1 MVSRSPEDLYDMIAD
16 ITRMGA
22 WSPVCKE
29 CWWDDGASPHVGAW
43 FTGRNELPDRT
54 WETRSEVVVADRG
67 REFAFVVGGSWARW
81 GYTLTPVEGGTR
93 ITESWEFLPG
103 GAAMFD
109 ERFGADAPAQ
119 IANRARGRAFR
130 HPGHARRDQTCG
142 GGRLIAPTGR
152 LSRSA

>member
-1 MVSRSPEDLYDMIAD
+1 MVNPRHAGSIVVSRSPEDVYDMIAD

-29 CWWDDGASPHVGAW
+29 CWWDDGASPRVGAW

-67 REFAFVVGGSWARW
+67 KEFAFVVGGSWTRW

-119 IANRARGRAFR
+119 IANREEAARSGIPVTLAAIKRA
-130 HPGHARRDQTCG
+130 AEAD
-142 GGRLIAPTGR
+142 
-152 LSRSA
+152 